1 MKSSKKLGIWMD
13 HSMAHLMDLKNDI
26 IVSNTIESQSE
37 PQENEENVI
46 KDESHMLNKEQRQLS
61 SYYKKIS
68 NIIKDY
74 EEVVLFGP
82 TDAKKEL
89 LNLLK
94 ENHQFKDIKIEIKPS
109 DKITENQQHAFVRE
123 YFNTAL

>member
-89 LNLLK
+89 FNLLK
-94 ENHQFKDIKIEIKPS
+94 EDQHFDKIKIEIKPT
-109 DKITENQQHAFVRE
+109 DKMTENQQVAFVKE
-123 YFNTAL
+123 YFITSL